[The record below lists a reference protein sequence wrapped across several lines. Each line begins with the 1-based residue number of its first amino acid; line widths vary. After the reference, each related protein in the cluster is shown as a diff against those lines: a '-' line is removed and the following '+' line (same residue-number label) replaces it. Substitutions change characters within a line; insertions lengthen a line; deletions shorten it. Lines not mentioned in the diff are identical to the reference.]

1 MKLDEGKH
9 GLTTVTNTP
18 LGHGG
23 YCPVLDGKVLGR
35 YKHYEVALKHSGGG
49 IIVLWRNVK
58 RCGYKVAPG
67 PITDTKVYKSNE
79 GTITNTV

>member
-58 RCGYKVAPG
+58 RCGYEV
-67 PITDTKVYKSNE
+67 VL
-79 GTITNTV
+79 